1 MKMKM
6 MTKNQRRP
14 LELNQKKIDNMGLES
29 KVVEDVQ
36 KDNLPLIDRE
46 KV

>member
-1 MKMKM
+1 
-6 MTKNQRRP
+6 
-14 LELNQKKIDNMGLES
+14 MGLES